1 MRRFFA
7 PVEDGRALLKEEDA
21 RHLLFSLRAEAGE
34 ELEIVDRGRLFE
46 ARIASTSPLE
56 IVVTGEKKDRRDPIG
71 RLSLIFSP
79 LKNGREEFILQKGT
93 ELGASLFIP
102 YIGERTV
109 VRPSGDSAARKLE
122 RYRAIV
128 KEASSQCR
136 RESVPEVLPIAP
148 FSKAVM
154 EGSGKRLFA
163 DEELSLTG
171 GFALEAMEE
180 ETTCFV
186 GPEGGIA
193 PKERKALIEAG
204 FAGVSLGKRI
214 LRSETAAVAF
224 AAFFL
229 AREEGK

>member
-7 PVEDGRALLKEEDA
+7 AVKDGRALLKEEDA
-21 RHLLFSLRAEAGE
+21 RHLLFSLRAEEGE
-34 ELEIVDRGRLFE
+34 ELEIVDGGVLYE

-56 IVVTGEKKDRRDPIG
+56 IAVTGEKKDRRDPTG
-71 RLSLIFSP
+71 KLALIFSP

-109 VRPSGDSAARKLE
+109 VRPSGESALRKAE

-148 FSKAVM
+148 FGQAILQ
-154 EGSGKRLFA
+154 GGGKRLFA

-171 GFALEAMEE
+171 GFALQTMEE

-214 LRSETAAVAF
+214 LRSETAAVTF